1 MRPWAAVDASR
12 TGPVNR
18 PTQHRWRLVPASVLA
33 AAALAVSACA
43 DDSPTRQSER
53 RSGTELPLIV
63 VTTGI
68 WADIVSNVA
77 CGGIADIET
86 IIPVGGD
93 PHGFEPSLR
102 DRERMEHADLVVAN
116 GLELEERLEDTLEA
130 VEESGTPVFKT
141 AELMEPIPFAFESG
155 HPDDEKEEG
164 EDHED
169 REEEGH
175 GSGGDPH
182 VWFDPLRVSKVLPEL
197 ARRLTSD
204 VGLDAD
210 AVQACLTDYR
220 AELAAVDAEVAELVA
235 QLPAASRKLVTN
247 HDALGYFADRYGF
260 EVIGTVIP
268 TAGTMAQ
275 TNPAQLEELAEII
288 EHEGVKAVFAETLHS
303 TEDAEALASR
313 VGDVEVATLYTGSL
327 GPSGSGA
334 ETYVG
339 FMRVNAEL
347 IVDVLG

>member
-1 MRPWAAVDASR
+1 MAMTAV
-12 TGPVNR
+12 
-18 PTQHRWRLVPASVLA
+18 LVIA
-33 AAALAVSACA
+33 AAACNSDRAGEESAPGSSTEAPLVLA
-43 DDSPTRQSER
+43 
-53 RSGTELPLIV
+53 
-63 VTTGI
+63 TTGI

-102 DRERMEHADLVVAN
+102 DRERMEQADLVVAN
-116 GLELEERLEDTLEA
+116 GLELEERLEDTLSA
-130 VEESGTPVFKT
+130 VEESGTPVFEA

-155 HPDDEKEEG
+155 HPGDEKEEG

-169 REEEGH
+169 SEEEGH

-182 VWFDPLRVSKVLPEL
+182 VWFDPLRVSRVLPEL

-210 AVQACLTDYR
+210 AVQACLTAYR

-260 EVIGTVIP
+260 DIVGTVIP

-288 EHEGVKAVFAETLHS
+288 EHEGVKAVFAETPHS
-303 TEDAEALASR
+303 TGDADALASR
-313 VGDVEVATLYTGSL
+313 VGDVEVVTLYTGSL
-327 GPSGSGA
+327 GPSGSGG

-347 IVDVLG
+347 IVDALG

>member
-1 MRPWAAVDASR
+1 MRQRSIAQYSSPAKAGRTPVRSRRRSALATSAV
-12 TGPVNR
+12 
-18 PTQHRWRLVPASVLA
+18 LVIA
-33 AAALAVSACA
+33 AAACSGEAGENSAPGSSTEAPLVLA
-43 DDSPTRQSER
+43 
-53 RSGTELPLIV
+53 
-63 VTTGI
+63 TTGI
-68 WADIVSNVA
+68 WANIVSNVA

-102 DRERMEHADLVVAN
+102 DRERLEHADLVVAN

-130 VEESGTPVFKT
+130 VEESGTPVFEA

-155 HPDDEKEEG
+155 HHGDEEEEG
-164 EDHED
+164 EDS
-169 REEEGH
+169 EEEGH
-175 GSGGDPH
+175 GGGGDPH
-182 VWFDPLRVSKVLPEL
+182 VWFDPLRVSEVLPEL

-204 VGLDAD
+204 VGLNAD
-210 AVQACLTDYR
+210 AVQACLTAYR

-260 EVIGTVIP
+260 EIIGTVIP

-313 VGDVEVATLYTGSL
+313 VGDVEVINLYTGSL

-347 IVDVLG
+347 IVDALG

>member
-1 MRPWAAVDASR
+1 MAMTAVLVIAATACGRDRAGEDSA
-12 TGPVNR
+12 PDSSIEA
-18 PTQHRWRLVPASVLA
+18 PLVLA
-33 AAALAVSACA
+33 
-43 DDSPTRQSER
+43 
-53 RSGTELPLIV
+53 
-63 VTTGI
+63 TTGI

-102 DRERMEHADLVVAN
+102 DRERLEHADLVVAN
-116 GLELEERLEDTLEA
+116 GLELEGRLEDTLEA
-130 VEESGTPVFKT
+130 VEESGTPVFEA
-141 AELMEPIPFAFESG
+141 AELMEPIPYAFESG
-155 HPDDEKEEG
+155 HHGDEEEEG
-164 EDHED
+164 EDN
-169 REEEGH
+169 EEEGH
-175 GSGGDPH
+175 GSGRDPH
-182 VWFDPLRVSKVLPEL
+182 VWFDPRRVSRVLPEL

-210 AVQACLTDYR
+210 TVQACLTDYR
-220 AELAAVDAEVAELVA
+220 AELAAVDAEVAELVG

-260 EVIGTVIP
+260 EIIGTVIP

-275 TNPAQLEELAEII
+275 TNPAQLEELAEMI

-303 TEDAEALASR
+303 TGDADALASR
-313 VGDVEVATLYTGSL
+313 VGDVEVVTLYTGSL

-347 IVDVLG
+347 IVDALG